1 MCQQNALTRIV
12 ADGQFLPPKTAE
24 EVIRFLEKEL
34 GAYRIAEEDLEPVYL
49 QVSSMNILHGRN
61 LLKEDLEMIVLGI
74 PKNSFNMIYYEPLL
88 HYGAFGADT
97 VLTIL
102 IEKKTNYIET
112 ESPRLFS
119 EVFLYQ
125 GISPYDIENKTLD
138 YNLYCDKI
146 EWYKKYYR
154 R

>member
-1 MCQQNALTRIV
+1 
-12 ADGQFLPPKTAE
+12 
-24 EVIRFLEKEL
+24 
-34 GAYRIAEEDLEPVYL
+34 
-49 QVSSMNILHGRN
+49 
-61 LLKEDLEMIVLGI
+61 MIVLGS

-138 YNLYCDKI
+138 YNLYRDKI

>member
-138 YNLYCDKI
+138 YNLYRDKI